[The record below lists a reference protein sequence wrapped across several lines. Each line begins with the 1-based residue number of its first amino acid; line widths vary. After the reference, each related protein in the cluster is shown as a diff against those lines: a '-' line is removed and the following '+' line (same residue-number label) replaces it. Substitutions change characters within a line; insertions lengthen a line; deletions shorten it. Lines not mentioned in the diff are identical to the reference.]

1 MYVVSGCLLGQNCK
15 YNGGN
20 NKNDDVIEFCK
31 THKYV
36 VVCPESAGN
45 LEKPRPPAEK
55 VGNRILNQKGE
66 DVTEAFL
73 RGAEISFKTCMEI
86 ARIAGEPIEGAILKA
101 NSPSCGCGQI
111 YDGTFSGTLASGN
124 GVFAEL
130 LVRHKE
136 IVPVPVHPINMSHCT
151 SRPSSLSIDAAGL
164 EFESFV

>member
-1 MYVVSGCLLGQNCK
+1 MQAVPVVYRKKGDSGMYVVSGCLLGQNCK

-66 DVTEAFL
+66 DLTEAFL

-111 YDGTFSGTLASGN
+111 YDGTFSGALVPGN
-124 GVFAEL
+124 GVFAAMLIRRGIKVMTE
-130 LVRHKE
+130 KE
-136 IVPVPVHPINMSHCT
+136 N
-151 SRPSSLSIDAAGL
+151 L
-164 EFESFV
+164 EW

>member
-86 ARIAGEPIEGAILKA
+86 ARIAGDPIEGAILKA

-111 YDGTFSGTLASGN
+111 YDGTFSGMIPIGRTSLGSPIKLVSGDKISHN
-124 GVFAEL
+124 QSIAPDA
-130 LVRHKE
+130 RN
-136 IVPVPVHPINMSHCT
+136 IPIAQ
-151 SRPSSLSIDAAGL
+151 SIA
-164 EFESFV
+164 VK